1 VSGPPLVDAAHV
13 HMVGVGGA
21 GMSGLAKILAQAGHR
36 VSGSDLKPS
45 PAFAGL
51 RAAGVETW
59 VGHRPDRAS
68 EWDLVVASSAVPAAD
83 PELAGAEQAGVE
95 VWQRP
100 RLLEQMTAGM
110 PALGITGTHGKT
122 SSTAMAVTALRGIG
136 RDPSFMVGGEMVGLH
151 TNAHLGERDLFVL
164 ESDEA
169 FGTFRGLRHRALLV
183 TNVEADHLDH
193 YGTAGAVAEAFAA
206 VAAAVEGP
214 VVVCA
219 DDPGAVAAG
228 GPDAITYGR
237 AEGAAWRI
245 ADLRQERAAVSF
257 TLAHDGAAVG
267 VTVPKP
273 GLHVASNAA
282 GVVVL
287 LAALGVDPAAAAA
300 ALAGFAGVR
309 RRFEVRAV
317 RAGVTVVDDYAH
329 HQTELAATIAAA
341 SGEGRVIAA
350 FQPHRFTRTEEHS
363 EALGAA
369 LAGADLVM
377 VTDVYAAGEP
387 PIPGV
392 TGRLVADAARRAG
405 ADAEFVPRRT
415 DLAAR
420 LAAAARPGDVV
431 LLLGAGDITLTADEL
446 APLLGG
452 SS

>member
-1 VSGPPLVDAAHV
+1 MIDAPLVDARHV

-21 GMSGLAKILAQAGHR
+21 GMSGLAKILAQAGHE
-36 VSGSDLKPS
+36 VSGSDLKP
-45 PAFAGL
+45 AAALTAL

-59 VGHRPDRAS
+59 VGHQPDRAPG
-68 EWDLVVASSAVPAAD
+68 WDLVVASSAVPPTD
-83 PELAGAEQAGVE
+83 PEIVGAETAGVE

-100 RLLEQMTAGM
+100 RLLEEMTARM
-110 PALGITGTHGKT
+110 PAIGVAGTHGKT
-122 SSTAMAVTALRGIG
+122 TSTAMAVTALRGIG
-136 RDPSFMVGGEMVGLH
+136 RDPSFMVGGEMVGLN

-169 FGTFRGLRHRALLV
+169 FGTFTRLGHRALLI

-193 YGTAGAVAEAFAA
+193 YGTAGALADAFSA
-206 VAAAVEGP
+206 VAAGVEGP

-228 GPDAITYGR
+228 GPAAVTYGVSPS
-237 AEGAAWRI
+237 AQWRI
-245 ADLRQERAAVSF
+245 TDLHRERTSISF
-257 TLAHDGAAVG
+257 TLAHDGTSVG

-273 GLHVASNAA
+273 GLHIASNAA
-282 GVVVL
+282 GVVAM
-287 LAALGVDPAAAAA
+287 LAALGVDPAAAGA

-317 RAGVTVVDDYAH
+317 RGGVTVIDDYAH
-329 HQTELAATIAAA
+329 HQTELQATIAAA
-341 SGEGRVIAA
+341 AGEGRVIAA
-350 FQPHRFTRTEEHS
+350 FQPHRFTRTGEHH
-363 EALGAA
+363 EALGTA
-369 LAGADLVM
+369 LAAADLVM

-392 TGRLVADAARRAG
+392 TGRLVADAAGRAG

-420 LAAAARPGDVV
+420 LAAVARPGDVV

-452 SS
+452 PA